1 MVLSSITRIHMPFC
15 SNCGLQLTDTSKF
28 CANCGTAVQIQI
40 QKSTPSQTVQSVPS
54 APPQPQ
60 IIREPEEE
68 PEISYY
74 SGEGELIVKRTE
86 HRGAG
91 RKIASTVALGPV
103 GYVLFGRDKT
113 RKSKAEGT
121 IVITNKAIYCAGND
135 YPFDRIISITK
146 EGRIS
151 KSIVITFEKDF
162 GAGGRADGG
171 HFGVGGI
178 SIEIEIKTKDIDGMF
193 RGLERAKMS
202 RIKGVDFRGS
212 DTNLTP
218 KF

>member
-1 MVLSSITRIHMPFC
+1 MPFC
-15 SNCGLQLTDTSKF
+15 SNCGLQLTEASKF
-28 CANCGTAVQIQI
+28 CANCGSPVQIQI
-40 QKSTPSQTVQSVPS
+40 KTATVSTVPS
-54 APPQPQ
+54 NPPTPPQPLEVRQ
-60 IIREPEEE
+60 PEEE

-74 SGEGELIVKRTE
+74 TGEGELIVKRTE

-91 RKIASTVALGPV
+91 RKIASTIALGPV

-135 YPFDRIISITK
+135 YPFDRIVSITK

-151 KSIVITFEKDF
+151 KSIVLTFEKDF
-162 GAGGRADGG
+162 GAGGRAENG
-171 HFGVGGI
+171 HFGVGGL
-178 SIEIEIKTKDIDGMF
+178 SVEIEIKTKDIDGMF
-193 RGLERAKMS
+193 KGLERAKTS